1 MCAHYFVSLEKAEKF
16 KFLRFFYFPRA
27 TQNAAEK
34 ISGVFI
40 LSASSRLL
48 EPRLLHEL
56 AAKGKRRR
64 VGNANLLKRAR
75 QRSGAVEDDNAV
87 ADGAARHLD

>member
-16 KFLRFFYFPRA
+16 KFLRFFYFPAQRK
-27 TQNAAEK
+27 TPPKKSAAF
-34 ISGVFI
+34 FI

-56 AAKGKRRR
+56 AAKGKGRR
-64 VGNANLLKRAR
+64 VGDANLLKRAR